1 MRMSLIKTI
10 VAALILLN
18 GSSSFAFRCGNSLV
32 YEGDSKYLVLKKCGK
47 PLAKDVYSDPNL
59 LINQFNVPYG
69 IASDIYEVWTYQPS
83 PNDFIYEVLF
93 QSGHVVMIN
102 ANRAI

>member
-1 MRMSLIKTI
+1 MKFII
-10 VAALILLN
+10 AVVILL
-18 GSSSFAFRCGNSLV
+18 SSSYTFALRCGTSLV
-32 YEGDSKYLVLKKCGK
+32 YEGDSKYLVLKKCGE

>member
-1 MRMSLIKTI
+1 MLVKWLVTI
-10 VAALILLN
+10 AMLLSCLE
-18 GSSSFAFRCGNSLV
+18 GFTMRCGNSLV
-32 YEGDSKYLVLKKCGK
+32 YEGDSKYLVLRKCGE
-47 PLAKDVYSDPNL
+47 PLAKDVYQDPSV

-69 IASDIYEVWTYQPS
+69 FATDIYEVWTYQFS
-83 PNDFIYEVLF
+83 SNDFIYEVLF

>member
-1 MRMSLIKTI
+1 MAT
-10 VAALILLN
+10 VILLN
-18 GSSSFAFRCGNSLV
+18 GSYSFALRCGNSLV
-32 YEGDSKYLVLKKCGK
+32 YEGDSKYLVLKKCGE
-47 PLAKDVYSDPNL
+47 PLAKDVYQDPTV

-69 IASDIYEVWTYQPS
+69 IASNVYEVWTYQPS

>member
-1 MRMSLIKTI
+1 MSFLKFLITL
-10 VAALILLN
+10 AILLLSYN
-18 GSSSFAFRCGNSLV
+18 YSYALRCGTSLV
-32 YEGDSKYLVLKKCGK
+32 YEGDSKFLVLRKCGE
-47 PLAKDVYSDPNL
+47 PLAKDVYQDPNL

-93 QSGHVVMIN
+93 QSGHVVKIN